1 MNRRRVVITGIGSV
15 TPMGNDAQTTWEGV
29 LKGSSGIARITH
41 FDPSGFPSQI
51 AGEVKDFDFSQWIER
66 DPVLA
71 NAKANTKFA
80 LVASEEAIK
89 NSGLDW
95 HNIDA
100 MRKGIYFAAGD
111 SEGAINVLGKAFH
124 EARLADNDAFDL
136 NTYLSARANTGNGII
151 ESEKEPAQTLRHM
164 VKHFGARGPVYNCLT
179 ACAASAQAIGE
190 AVELIR
196 HGDADIMLSGGS
208 HSMIHPFGVAGFC
221 LLTTLSVL
229 NDTPEQASRPFDAT
243 RAGFVLSEGAGAV
256 ILEEYEHAK
265 KRGAHIYAELS
276 GYGTTADAYRLT
288 DSHPE
293 GIGASA
299 ALEMAIQDS
308 GVALTDVDYLNAH
321 GTSTKVNDA
330 VETLAIKKVFGDH
343 AKNLWVS
350 STKSMTGHLIAAA
363 GVVELILCLLAMRDG
378 VAPPTINYKY
388 LDPECDLDYIPNE
401 SRKKEINVCASNSF
415 GFGGQNIVL
424 VVKKI

>member
-15 TPMGNDAQTTWEGV
+15 TPMGNDVQSTWQGV
-29 LKGSSGIARITH
+29 LDGSSGVARITH
-41 FDPSGFPSQI
+41 FDPSGFPAQI
-51 AGEVKDFDFSQWIER
+51 AGEVKSFDFSTWVKR
-66 DPVLA
+66 DPILKH
-71 NAKANTKFA
+71 AKANTKFA

-89 NSGLDW
+89 DSGLDW
-95 HNIDA
+95 ENLDA
-100 MRKGIYFAAGD
+100 KRKGIYFAAGD
-111 SEGAINVLGKAFH
+111 SEGSVDVLGKAFH
-124 EARLADNDAFDL
+124 KAWQANGSSFDL
-136 NTYLSARANTGNGII
+136 AAYLEERAGTGDGVV
-151 ESEKEPAQTLRHM
+151 ECEKEPAQTLRHM

-208 HSMIHPFGVAGFC
+208 HSMIHPFGIAGFC

-243 RAGFVLSEGAGAV
+243 RSGFVLSEGAGAV

-265 KRGAHIYAELS
+265 KRGATIYAELA

-299 ALEMAIQDS
+299 ALEMAIKDS

-330 VETLAIKKVFGDH
+330 VETIAIKKIFGEH
-343 AKNLWVS
+343 AKDLWVS

-363 GVVELILCLLAMRDG
+363 GVVELIICLLAMRDG
-378 VAPPTINYKY
+378 VAPPTINYKHK
-388 LDPECDLDYIPNE
+388 DPDCDLDYIPNQ
-401 SRKKEINVCASNSF
+401 SRQKEINVCASNSF

-424 VVKKI
+424 VVKKT